1 MNSSSPRGYPEAV
14 SCHFICMMLDLVVV
28 VGHCGRALAHS
39 SEGDASVDEA
49 GMGGRGVHPL
59 KCSLDF
65 SGGSEHGHPL
75 EHLTRQ
81 RREKVP

>member
-1 MNSSSPRGYPEAV
+1 
-14 SCHFICMMLDLVVV
+14 MMLDLVVV